1 MQMMVPKIN
10 EGLSLVPDT
19 RQALLKVVLTT
30 IPKET
35 LREIKGLLHSSQAHP
50 VI

>member
-1 MQMMVPKIN
+1 MMAPKIN
-10 EGLSLVPDT
+10 EGLSLMPDT
-19 RQALLKVVLTT
+19 RQALFKVVLTT

-35 LREIKGLLHSSQAHP
+35 LREIKGLFHSSQGHP

>member
-1 MQMMVPKIN
+1 MIAPKIN

-35 LREIKGLLHSSQAHP
+35 FREIKGLFHSSQGHP

>member
-1 MQMMVPKIN
+1 MQMMAPKIN
-10 EGLSLVPDT
+10 EGLSPVPDT

-35 LREIKGLLHSSQAHP
+35 LRVIKGLFHSSQSHT